1 MENPKNV
8 EVNIRIKLAFLW
20 TSVTFLYI
28 YGDYFEL
35 YIPTKTAGLVNGI
48 NLLDSPMKLFSA
60 SVLLAIPAAMIFLSV
75 LLKPPFNRWLNI
87 GMGVF
92 FTLLMLLIAA
102 TSLTPWRIFYVFY
115 AITESIITSLIVWY
129 AAKWPRQEAM
139 I

>member
-1 MENPKNV
+1 MESPKNV

-102 TSLTPWRIFYVFY
+102 TSLTP
-115 AITESIITSLIVWY
+115 
-129 AAKWPRQEAM
+129 
-139 I
+139 